1 MQKFGHQRFDRSM
14 YEKIEGPGS
23 WVQRI
28 NRELGTS
35 IYGLVRGKRSG
46 NFVLVAWRGDGA
58 AFTSLTS
65 FVDLPDRL
73 PLSTASRYIDVP
85 LDEERG
91 GLTHVPSLDVVL
103 RDLSRPAE
111 EAWAEEERAIEET
124 KRLRDQHERERR
136 ERMKDYGKFLGG
148 MNSPLPS
155 TRRDHPH
162 VKDLAETGM
171 MPEGSV
177 RKD

>member
-1 MQKFGHQRFDRSM
+1 M
-14 YEKIEGPGS
+14 YEKIEEPGS

-28 NRELGTS
+28 NRELGTN

-46 NFVLVAWRGDGA
+46 NFALVAWRGDGA

-73 PLSTASRYIDVP
+73 PQSTASRYIDVP
-85 LDEERG
+85 LDESKG

-111 EAWAEEERAIEET
+111 EAWAEEEAAILESE
-124 KRLRDQHERERR
+124 RIREQHEREHR
-136 ERMKDYGKFLGG
+136 ERAKDYGKFLGG
-148 MNSPLPS
+148 MNSPLPQG
-155 TRRDHPH
+155 RRDHPH
-162 VKDLAETGM
+162 VRELAETGM
-171 MPEGSV
+171 MPEGHV